1 MDEHE
6 ILQQV
11 RDLVDEEHALRART
25 AAGELS
31 TDEEQAQLK
40 QLEEALDQ
48 AWDLLRQ
55 RRART
60 EFGANPDKSAPR
72 AVSEVEGYLQ

>member
-1 MDEHE
+1 MNEHE
-6 ILQQV
+6 ILDRV
-11 RDLVDEEHALRART
+11 RSLVDEEHQLRART

-31 TDEEQAQLK
+31 TEEEQAQLK

-55 RRART
+55 RRARQ
-60 EFGANPDKSAPR
+60 EFGANPDSAAARP
-72 AVSEVEGYLQ
+72 VTEVEGYLQ